1 MLADEAKFADARYGW
16 RIDQAA
22 EYTEAKVQDVRGCH
36 RYGGTNNESEVL
48 DADGKIVIFKF
59 FFFSRSRGVK

>member
-1 MLADEAKFADARYGW
+1 MRAKFADARYGW

-22 EYTEAKVQDVRGCH
+22 EYTEAKGCH